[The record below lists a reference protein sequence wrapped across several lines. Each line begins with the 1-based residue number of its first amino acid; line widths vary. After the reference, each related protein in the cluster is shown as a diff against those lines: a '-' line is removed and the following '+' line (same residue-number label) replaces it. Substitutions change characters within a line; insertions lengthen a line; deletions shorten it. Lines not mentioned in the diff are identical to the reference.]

1 MRRSISSGLA
11 RLKHSRDQT
20 ATWPPRQPKDL
31 VFGRADSGVVT
42 KLAKQRFVQQTPAV
56 SGRVGSLELTSGR
69 TQRPCDSGKG
79 AYSMDLAKQQQI
91 AAELRLRVTEKYL
104 SEDRVIS
111 VRTLDVHP
119 GPLKWKTVSLLV
131 IGDVGTGELKKQEL
145 RVQTWARKP
154 LSEGAGY
161 DFEKDEYHWHCEGEA
176 EIDAVRRFLNREF
189 ETEGRYVLLR
199 EESDVTTVLE
209 AMGAGGINAE
219 TLGKLIE
226 LAGDDP
232 DAVAAVAASPGAL
245 LVAEAVEL
253 ERRRQDLAE
262 LKRIVEDQH
271 STERDDIH
279 PQLRK
284 MGWIFGGRYV
294 GEARR
299 KELVAGDRMDIPLLR
314 PDGSLHVVELKG
326 ARIPTLVEQYRGTKD
341 RQEVAG
347 ELEEVPLVVS
357 SEVNRAVGQVMN
369 YLTRL
374 DEQRDHIL
382 NRTKIDVRRAS
393 ATVLIGHP
401 SFVTSYTRAEVDGT
415 MRIYNSH
422 LARVEVRHYAE
433 LIESAEA
440 ALRVAEEVEAI
451 GQADAETH
459 DGPAQLEDDPWMS
472 SNAPGSPPSTTDPWG
487 SPSPSTDPWVTPS
500 PTPEWLSD
508 EPPF

>member
-1 MRRSISSGLA
+1 M
-11 RLKHSRDQT
+11 D
-20 ATWPPRQPKDL
+20 PREQD
-31 VFGRADSGVVT
+31 
-42 KLAKQRFVQQTPAV
+42 
-56 SGRVGSLELTSGR
+56 
-69 TQRPCDSGKG
+69 
-79 AYSMDLAKQQQI
+79 QI
-91 AAELRLRVTEKYL
+91 AAELRIRVTEKYL

-119 GPLKWKTVSLLV
+119 GPQKWKTVSLLV
-131 IGDVGTGELKKQEL
+131 IGDTETGEVKKQEL
-145 RVQTWARKP
+145 RVQTWARKA
-154 LSEGAGY
+154 LDEGVGY

-176 EIDAVRRFLNREF
+176 EIDAVRRFLNEEF
-189 ETEGRYVLLR
+189 EAEGRYALIR
-199 EESDVTTVLE
+199 EDADVTAVL
-209 AMGAGGINAE
+209 AALSAGGIDPV
-219 TLGKLIE
+219 TLGRLIE
-226 LAGDDP
+226 LAGEDSEV
-232 DAVAAVAASPGAL
+232 VAALAASPGGL

-253 ERRRQDLAE
+253 ERRRQDLTE
-262 LKRIVEDQH
+262 LKRIVEDPN

-326 ARIPTLVEQYRGTKD
+326 ARIPILVEQYRGTQD

-347 ELEEVPLVVS
+347 ELEEVPLVVGP
-357 SEVNRAVGQVMN
+357 EVNRAVGQVMN

-401 SFVTSYTRAEVDGT
+401 GFVKNYTRAETDST
-415 MRIYNSH
+415 LRIYNSH

-433 LIESAEA
+433 LIDSAEE
-440 ALRVAEEVEAI
+440 ALRVAEEVESAE
-451 GQADAETH
+451 QADAGTH
-459 DGPAQLEDDPWMS
+459 DEPAQPQVDPWATPKAS
-472 SNAPGSPPSTTDPWG
+472 DSPSWTTDPWRSS
-487 SPSPSTDPWVTPS
+487 SPPADPWATP
-500 PTPEWLSD
+500 PPAPEWRSD

>member
-1 MRRSISSGLA
+1 MHLG
-11 RLKHSRDQT
+11 DQ
-20 ATWPPRQPKDL
+20 
-31 VFGRADSGVVT
+31 
-42 KLAKQRFVQQTPAV
+42 
-56 SGRVGSLELTSGR
+56 E
-69 TQRPCDSGKG
+69 
-79 AYSMDLAKQQQI
+79 QI
-91 AAELRLRVTEKYL
+91 AAQLRVRVTEKYL

-111 VRTLDVHP
+111 AQTLDVHP
-119 GPLKWKTVSLLV
+119 GPQKWKTVSLIV
-131 IGDVGTGELKKQEL
+131 IGDPETGEVKKQEL
-145 RVQTWARKP
+145 RVQTWARKR

-176 EIDAVRRFLNREF
+176 EIDAVRRFLNEEF
-189 ETEGRYVLLR
+189 EAEGRYVLIR
-199 EESDVTTVLE
+199 EDSDVTAVLE
-209 AMGAGGINAE
+209 AMGAGGIDAG

-226 LAGDDP
+226 LAGEDP
-232 DAVAAVAASPGAL
+232 EAVAALAASPGAL

-262 LKRIVEDQH
+262 LKRIVEDSS

-284 MGWIFGGRYV
+284 MGWIFGGRYI

-326 ARIPTLVEQYRGTKD
+326 ARIPTLVEQYRGTQHRED
-341 RQEVAG
+341 VAG
-347 ELEEVPLVVS
+347 EPEEVPLVVGP
-357 SEVNRAVGQVMN
+357 EVNRAMGQVMN

-401 SFVTSYTRAEVDGT
+401 DFVTKYTRAELDGT
-415 MRIYNSH
+415 LRIYNSH

-433 LIESAEA
+433 LVESAQE

-451 GQADAETH
+451 EQADAETH
-459 DGPAQLEDDPWMS
+459 DGPAQPEHDPWTTPKAS
-472 SNAPGSPPSTTDPWG
+472 DSQSWTTDTWG
-487 SPSPSTDPWVTPS
+487 SPSLAADSWATPPPS
-500 PTPEWLSD
+500 PKWPSD

>member
-1 MRRSISSGLA
+1 
-11 RLKHSRDQT
+11 
-20 ATWPPRQPKDL
+20 
-31 VFGRADSGVVT
+31 
-42 KLAKQRFVQQTPAV
+42 
-56 SGRVGSLELTSGR
+56 
-69 TQRPCDSGKG
+69 
-79 AYSMDLAKQQQI
+79 MDPEEQEQI
-91 AAELRLRVTEKYL
+91 AAELRVRVTEKYL

-119 GPLKWKTVSLLV
+119 GPQKWKTVSLLV
-131 IGDVGTGELKKQEL
+131 ISDAGTGEVKKQEL

-154 LSEGAGY
+154 LGEGAGY

-176 EIDAVRRFLNREF
+176 EIDAVRRFLNGEF
-189 ETEGRYVLLR
+189 ETEGRYVLIR
-199 EESDVTTVLE
+199 EESDVTKVIE
-209 AMGAGGINAE
+209 AMGAGGIDAE

-226 LAGDDP
+226 LAGENP
-232 DAVAAVAASPGAL
+232 DAVAAVASSPGAL

-262 LKRIVEDQH
+262 LKRIVEDQN

-326 ARIPTLVEQYRGTKD
+326 ARIPALVEQYRGTQD

-347 ELEEVPLVVS
+347 ELEEVPLVVGP
-357 SEVNRAVGQVMN
+357 EVNRAVGQVMN

-401 SFVTSYTRAEVDGT
+401 DFVTNYTRAEVDGT

-422 LARVEVRHYAE
+422 LTRAEVRHYAE
-433 LIESAEA
+433 LIESAEE

-451 GQADAETH
+451 GQDDAESH
-459 DGPAQLEDDPWMS
+459 DESAQPEDDPWTT
-472 SNAPGSPPSTTDPWG
+472 SNASDSPSSATDPWG
-487 SPSPSTDPWVTPS
+487 SPSPSADPWATPPPS
-500 PTPEWLSD
+500 PKWLSD